1 MGEGHPGGD
10 LPGGR
15 HPIWPTSGQKGA
27 VRVLLERM
35 VPESR
40 VRAQVAESWF
50 RSAAAGV
57 QADTVDAP
65 ITLPSDALRDH
76 REAHPLAQVF
86 PLLDDVLGQAAR
98 DCDAIMA
105 VSDAA
110 GQLLWVCGSP
120 SLLRRAESIGFV
132 EGSNWDERL
141 AGTNAPGMAL
151 TLDQSV
157 RVIGAEHFRRSM
169 QRWSCAATPIHDPIT
184 NSLLGVLDITGGD
197 DIALPQTLAMVR
209 AAARMA
215 EAELAREVL
224 ARRGREQPHTGGG
237 ISVVLESLGRV
248 DSLLTIDNGLGRR
261 QTMRLSP
268 RHSEILL
275 LLASA
280 ARGLSGDELAV
291 LLYEEHTSASTLRAE
306 LNRLR
311 NLLGDQLLASRP
323 YRLVAELTADW
334 LAVEAHLAAGAVAA
348 AMRAYRGPLL
358 PASTA
363 PGVVRLRE
371 YIEASL
377 RRAVLDSREPDLMST
392 WTRSAW
398 GADDYDMW
406 RAQFEALGAA
416 SPLRPLAAGQLARLD
431 REFGITASVQGRVRR
446 L

>member
-1 MGEGHPGGD
+1 
-10 LPGGR
+10 
-15 HPIWPTSGQKGA
+15 
-27 VRVLLERM
+27 M
-35 VPESR
+35 VPKR
-40 VRAQVAESWF
+40 TAPKRHVRAQVAESWF

-65 ITLPSDALRDH
+65 ITLPTDALRDY

-105 VSDAA
+105 VSDAG
-110 GQLLWVCGSP
+110 GQLLWICGSP
-120 SLLRRAESIGFV
+120 SLLRRAESMGFV

-141 AGTNAPGMAL
+141 AGTNGPGMAL
-151 TLDQSV
+151 ALDQSV
-157 RVIGAEHFRRSM
+157 SVIGAEHFRRSV
-169 QRWSCAATPIHDPIT
+169 QHWSCAATPIHDPT
-184 NSLLGVLDITGGD
+184 THSLLGVLDITGGD
-197 DIALPQTLAMVR
+197 DIALPQTMAMVR

-224 ARRGREQPHTGGG
+224 SRRGMEQRHGGTL
-237 ISVVLESLGRV
+237 SVVLESLGRV
-248 DSLLTIDNGLGRR
+248 DSLLTIDNGRGKR

-311 NLLGDQLLASRP
+311 HLLGDQLLASRP

-334 LAVEAHLAAGAVAA
+334 LAVEAHLAAGDVAA
-348 AMRAYRGPLL
+348 AMRMYRGPLL

-363 PGVVRLRE
+363 PGVVRMRE

-377 RRAVLDSREPDLMST
+377 RQAVLNSREPDLMST

-398 GADDYDMW
+398 GSDDYDMW
-406 RAQFEALGAA
+406 RAQLDALGTA

-431 REFGITASVQGRVRR
+431 RDLGHNVAEQGPVRR
-446 L
+446 P

>member
-1 MGEGHPGGD
+1 MVQQSH
-10 LPGGR
+10 
-15 HPIWPTSGQKGA
+15 
-27 VRVLLERM
+27 VR
-35 VPESR
+35 S
-40 VRAQVAESWF
+40 QVTESWF

-65 ITLPSDALRDH
+65 ITLPRDALRDH

-110 GQLLWVCGSP
+110 GQLLWVCGS
-120 SLLRRAESIGFV
+120 SSVLRRAESIGFV

-141 AGTNAPGMAL
+141 AGTNAPGTAL
-151 TLDQSV
+151 ALDQSV
-157 RVIGAEHFRRSM
+157 RVIGAEHFRRSV
-169 QRWSCAATPIHDPIT
+169 QRWSCAATPIHDPT
-184 NSLLGVLDITGGD
+184 TQSLLGVLDITGGD
-197 DIALPQTLAMVR
+197 DIALPQTMAMVR

-224 ARRGREQPHTGGG
+224 SRRGAEQRHSGGM
-237 ISVVLESLGRV
+237 SVVLESLGRV
-248 DSLLTIDNGLGRR
+248 DSLLTIDDGRGAR
-261 QTMRLSP
+261 QTIRLSP

-280 ARGLSGDELAV
+280 ARGLAGDELAV
-291 LLYEEHTSASTLRAE
+291 LLYEEDSNASTLRAE

-311 NLLGDQLLASRP
+311 HLLGDQLLASRP
-323 YRLVAELTADW
+323 YRLVAEVTADW

-358 PASTA
+358 PSSTA

-377 RRAVLDSREPDLMST
+377 RQAVLDSREPDLMST

-406 RAQFEALGAA
+406 QAQFDALGTA

-431 REFGITASVQGRVRR
+431 REFGIVATVQRR
-446 L
+446 AHRS

>member
-1 MGEGHPGGD
+1 MTPA
-10 LPGGR
+10 R
-15 HPIWPTSGQKGA
+15 
-27 VRVLLERM
+27 
-35 VPESR
+35 R

-65 ITLPSDALRDH
+65 ITLPQDVLRDH

-110 GQLLWVCGSP
+110 GQLLWICGSP
-120 SLLRRAESIGFV
+120 GVLRRAESIGFV

-151 TLDQSV
+151 ALDESV
-157 RVIGAEHFRRSM
+157 KVMGAEHFRRSM
-169 QRWSCAATPIHDPIT
+169 QQWSCAATPIHDPT
-184 NSLLGVLDITGGD
+184 THSLLGVLDITGGA
-197 DIALPQTLAMVR
+197 DILVPQTMAMVR

-215 EAELAREVL
+215 EAELAREL
-224 ARRGREQPHTGGG
+224 LSRRELPERHTGGMF
-237 ISVVLESLGRV
+237 VVLESLGRA
-248 DSLLTIDNGLGRR
+248 DSLLTIDDGRGAAK
-261 QTMRLSP
+261 TIRLSP

-280 ARGLSGDELAV
+280 PRGLSGDELAV
-291 LLYEEHTSASTLRAE
+291 LLYHEDSSASTLRAE

-311 NLLGDQLLASRP
+311 HLLGDELLASRP

-348 AMRAYRGPLL
+348 ALRMYRGPLL
-358 PASTA
+358 PASSA
-363 PGVVRLRE
+363 PGVVRLRD
-371 YIEASL
+371 YVEASL
-377 RRAVLDSREPDLMST
+377 RQAVLDSHEPDLMST

-398 GADDYDMW
+398 GADDYEMW
-406 RAQFEALGAA
+406 QAQLDSLGPK

-431 REFGITASVQGRVRR
+431 REFSIAIPAHGTRR
-446 L
+446 N

>member
-1 MGEGHPGGD
+1 
-10 LPGGR
+10 
-15 HPIWPTSGQKGA
+15 
-27 VRVLLERM
+27 M
-35 VPESR
+35 VTEN
-40 VRAQVAESWF
+40 VRAQVAESWY

-65 ITLPSDALRDH
+65 ITLPGDALRDY

-98 DCDAIMA
+98 DCDSIMA

-110 GQLLWVCGSP
+110 GQLLWICGSP

-151 TLDQSV
+151 ALDESV
-157 RVIGAEHFRRSM
+157 RVIRAEHFRSSV
-169 QRWSCAATPIHDPIT
+169 QRWSCAATPIHDPT
-184 NSLLGVLDITGGD
+184 TSSLLGVLDITGGD
-197 DIALPQTLAMVR
+197 DVALPQTMAMVR

-215 EAELAREVL
+215 EAELAREL
-224 ARRGREQPHTGGG
+224 RSHGARKQGHRSGTF
-237 ISVVLESLGRV
+237 VVLESLGRA
-248 DSLLTIDNGLGRR
+248 DSLLTIVDGLGKRKS
-261 QTMRLSP
+261 MRLSP

-291 LLYEEHTSASTLRAE
+291 LLYEEDSSASTLRAE

-311 NLLGDQLLASRP
+311 NLLGEELLASRP

-334 LAVEAHLAAGAVAA
+334 LAVEAHLAVGNVAA

-358 PASTA
+358 PGSTA
-363 PGVVRLRE
+363 PGVVRLRGN
-371 YIEASL
+371 IEASL
-377 RRAVLDSREPDLMST
+377 RQAVLGSREPDLMST

-398 GADDYDMW
+398 GADDYVMW
-406 RAQFEALGAA
+406 QAQLNALGAG
-416 SPLRPLAAGQLARLD
+416 SPLRPLAAGQIARLD
-431 REFGITASVQGRVRR
+431 RELGHLGDLSRGAAARGDLRSGGRRDR
-446 L
+446 

>member
-1 MGEGHPGGD
+1 
-10 LPGGR
+10 
-15 HPIWPTSGQKGA
+15 
-27 VRVLLERM
+27 M
-35 VPESR
+35 VPEG

-57 QADTVDAP
+57 QADMVDAP
-65 ITLPSDALRDH
+65 ITLPGDALRDY
-76 REAHPLAQVF
+76 RNAHPLAHVF
-86 PLLDDVLGQAAR
+86 PLLDDILGQAAR

-105 VSDAA
+105 ISDAA
-110 GQLLWVCGSP
+110 GQLLWICGSP

-151 TLDQSV
+151 ALDESV

-169 QRWSCAATPIHDPIT
+169 KRWSCAATPIHDPSSA
-184 NSLLGVLDITGGD
+184 SLLGVLDITGGD
-197 DIALPQTLAMVR
+197 GVVMPQTMAMVR

-215 EAELAREVL
+215 EAELAREMGSHGERE
-224 ARRGREQPHTGGG
+224 RRHGGG
-237 ISVVLESLGRV
+237 MFVVLESLGRA
-248 DSLLTIDNGLGRR
+248 DSLLTIVDGLGKR
-261 QTMRLSP
+261 TSIRLTP

-291 LLYEEHTSASTLRAE
+291 LLYEEDSSASTLRAE

-311 NLLGDQLLASRP
+311 HLLGEELLASRP

-334 LAVEAHLAAGAVAA
+334 LAVESHLAMGEVAA

-358 PASTA
+358 PGSTA

-371 YIEASL
+371 NIASSL
-377 RRAVLDSREPDLMST
+377 RQAVLDSHEPDLMST

-398 GADDYDMW
+398 GADDYEMW
-406 RAQFEALGAA
+406 QAQLNALGGT

-431 REFGITASVQGRVRR
+431 REFGLSGGELRGGPGLTAPREHSLRP
-446 L
+446 

>member
-1 MGEGHPGGD
+1 
-10 LPGGR
+10 
-15 HPIWPTSGQKGA
+15 
-27 VRVLLERM
+27 M
-35 VPESR
+35 VPES

-57 QADTVDAP
+57 HADTVDAP
-65 ITLPSDALRDH
+65 ITLPGDALRDY

-98 DCDAIMA
+98 DCDSIMA
-105 VSDAA
+105 VSDAG

-120 SLLRRAESIGFV
+120 SLLRGAESIGFV

-141 AGTNAPGMAL
+141 AGTNAPGTAL
-151 TLDQSV
+151 ALDQSV
-157 RVIGAEHFRRSM
+157 RVIGAEHFRRSV
-169 QRWSCAATPIHDPIT
+169 QRWSCAATPIHDPAT
-184 NSLLGVLDITGGD
+184 SSLLGVLDITGGD
-197 DIALPQTLAMVR
+197 DVALPQTMAMVR

-215 EAELAREVL
+215 EAELAREL
-224 ARRGREQPHTGGG
+224 RSHGPREPGHRGGTF
-237 ISVVLESLGRV
+237 VVLESLGRA
-248 DSLLTIDNGLGRR
+248 DSLLTIVDGLGKRKSI
-261 QTMRLSP
+261 RLSP

-291 LLYEEHTSASTLRAE
+291 LLYEEDASASTLRAE

-311 NLLGDQLLASRP
+311 NLLGEELFASRP

-334 LAVEAHLAAGAVAA
+334 LAVEAHLAAGNVAA

-358 PASTA
+358 PGSSA

-371 YIEASL
+371 NIEASL
-377 RRAVLDSREPDLMST
+377 RQAVLGSHEPDLMSS

-398 GADDYDMW
+398 GVDDYGMW
-406 RAQFEALGAA
+406 QAELKALAA
-416 SPLRPLAAGQLARLD
+416 TSPLRPLAAGQLARLD
-431 REFGITASVQGRVRR
+431 REHGHPGSDLVAWADARPGEPGKR
-446 L
+446 

>member
-1 MGEGHPGGD
+1 MIPA
-10 LPGGR
+10 R
-15 HPIWPTSGQKGA
+15 RI
-27 VRVLLERM
+27 
-35 VPESR
+35 
-40 VRAQVAESWF
+40 RALVAESWF

-57 QADTVDAP
+57 RTDTVDAP
-65 ITLPSDALRDH
+65 ITLPHDVLRDH

-110 GQLLWVCGSP
+110 GQLLWICGSP
-120 SLLRRAESIGFV
+120 SVLRRADSIGFV

-151 TLDQSV
+151 ALDQSV
-157 RVIGAEHFRRSM
+157 SVMGAEHFRHSV
-169 QRWSCAATPIHDPIT
+169 QQWSCAATPIHDPT
-184 NSLLGVLDITGGD
+184 TRALLGVLDITGGAH
-197 DIALPQTLAMVR
+197 IVVPQTVAMVR

-215 EAELAREVL
+215 EAELGREVL
-224 ARRGREQPHTGGG
+224 ARRGTAQQRQTG
-237 ISVVLESLGRV
+237 SMFVALESLGRA
-248 DSLLTIDNGLGRR
+248 DSLLTIDDGRGRR
-261 QTMRLSP
+261 QTIRLSP

-275 LLASA
+275 LLASTP
-280 ARGLSGDELAV
+280 RGLSGDELAV
-291 LLYEEHTSASTLRAE
+291 LLYQEDSSASTLRAE

-311 NLLGDQLLASRP
+311 RLLGDELLASRP

-334 LAVEAHLAAGAVAA
+334 LAVEAHLAVGAVAA
-348 AMRAYRGPLL
+348 ALRMYRGPLL

-377 RRAVLDSREPDLMST
+377 RQAVLDSHEPDLMST
-392 WTRSAW
+392 WTRSAG

-406 RAQFEALGAA
+406 RAQLDALGAA

-431 REFGITASVQGRVRR
+431 REFSIAAPIQGRVRR
-446 L
+446 P

>member
-1 MGEGHPGGD
+1 M
-10 LPGGR
+10 
-15 HPIWPTSGQKGA
+15 
-27 VRVLLERM
+27 ERM
-35 VPESR
+35 SPERR
-40 VRAQVAESWF
+40 VRAQVTESWF

-57 QADTVDAP
+57 QADRVDAP
-65 ITLPSDALRDH
+65 ITLHSDALRDH

-110 GQLLWVCGSP
+110 GQLLWICGSP
-120 SLLRRAESIGFV
+120 SVLRRAETIGFI

-151 TLDQSV
+151 ALDQST

-169 QRWSCAATPIHDPIT
+169 HRWSCAATPIHDPAT
-184 NSLLGVLDITGGD
+184 QSVLGVLDITGGD
-197 DIALPQTLAMVR
+197 DIVVPQTMAMVR

-215 EAELAREVL
+215 ESELAREL
-224 ARRGREQPHTGGG
+224 LSRRGQEQRQSTGNL
-237 ISVVLESLGRV
+237 SVILESLGRS
-248 DSLLTIDNGLGRR
+248 DSLLTIDDGRGRR
-261 QTMRLSP
+261 QTIRLSP

-275 LLASA
+275 LLAST

-291 LLYEEHTSASTLRAE
+291 LLYQEDISTSTLRAE

-311 NLLGDQLLASRP
+311 RLLGDELLASRP
-323 YRLVAELTADW
+323 YRLMAELTADW
-334 LAVEAHLAAGAVAA
+334 LAVEAHLAAGAVAEA
-348 AMRAYRGPLL
+348 VRLYRGPLL

-371 YIEASL
+371 HIEASL
-377 RRAVLDSREPDLMST
+377 RQAVLNSRKPDLMST

-406 RAQFEALGAA
+406 RAQLDALGAT
-416 SPLRPLAAGQLARLD
+416 SPLRPLAVGQLARLD
-431 REFGITASVQGRVRR
+431 RELSIVTSVQGLLRR
-446 L
+446 P

>member
-1 MGEGHPGGD
+1 MAP
-10 LPGGR
+10 
-15 HPIWPTSGQKGA
+15 Q
-27 VRVLLERM
+27 
-35 VPESR
+35 SR

-65 ITLPSDALRDH
+65 ITLPRDALRDH

-110 GQLLWVCGSP
+110 GQLLWVCGS
-120 SLLRRAESIGFV
+120 SSVLRRAESIGFV

-141 AGTNAPGMAL
+141 AGTNAPGTAL
-151 TLDQSV
+151 ALDQSV
-157 RVIGAEHFRRSM
+157 RVIGAEHFRRSV
-169 QRWSCAATPIHDPIT
+169 QRWSCAATPIHDPT
-184 NSLLGVLDITGGD
+184 TQSLLGVLDITGGD
-197 DIALPQTLAMVR
+197 DIALPQTMAMVR

-224 ARRGREQPHTGGG
+224 SRRGAEQRHSGGM
-237 ISVVLESLGRV
+237 SVVLESLGRV
-248 DSLLTIDNGLGRR
+248 DSLLTIDDGRGAR
-261 QTMRLSP
+261 QTLRLSP

-280 ARGLSGDELAV
+280 ARGLAGDELAV
-291 LLYEEHTSASTLRAE
+291 LLYEEDSNASTLRAE

-311 NLLGDQLLASRP
+311 HLLGDQLLASRP
-323 YRLVAELTADW
+323 YRLVAEVTADW

-358 PASTA
+358 PSSTA

-377 RRAVLDSREPDLMST
+377 RQAVLDSHEPDLMST

-406 RAQFEALGAA
+406 QAQFDALGTA

-431 REFGITASVQGRVRR
+431 REFGIVATIQSRAHRS
-446 L
+446 

>member
-1 MGEGHPGGD
+1 
-10 LPGGR
+10 
-15 HPIWPTSGQKGA
+15 
-27 VRVLLERM
+27 M
-35 VPESR
+35 VPES

-57 QADTVDAP
+57 HTDTVDAP
-65 ITLPSDALRDH
+65 ITLPGDALRDY

-110 GQLLWVCGSP
+110 GQLLWVCGSA
-120 SLLRRAESIGFV
+120 SLLRKAESIGFV

-151 TLDQSV
+151 ALDESV
-157 RVIGAEHFRRSM
+157 RIIGVEHFRRSVH
-169 QRWSCAATPIHDPIT
+169 RWSCAATPIHDPT
-184 NSLLGVLDITGGD
+184 TSSLLGVLDITGGD
-197 DIALPQTLAMVR
+197 DVGLPQTMAMVR

-215 EAELAREVL
+215 EAELDREL
-224 ARRGREQPHTGGG
+224 RSHGEREQRFGSGLF
-237 ISVVLESLGRV
+237 VVLESLGRT
-248 DSLLTIDNGLGRR
+248 DSLLTIDNGRGKR
-261 QTMRLSP
+261 QSIRLSP

-291 LLYEEHTSASTLRAE
+291 LLYEEDASASTLRAE

-311 NLLGDQLLASRP
+311 NLLGEELLASRP

-334 LAVEAHLAAGAVAA
+334 LAVEAHLAAGNVAA

-358 PASTA
+358 PGSTA

-371 YIEASL
+371 NIEASL
-377 RRAVLDSREPDLMST
+377 RQAVLGSHEPDLMST

-398 GADDYDMW
+398 GVDDYGMW
-406 RAQFEALGAA
+406 QAQFRTLGET

-431 REFGITASVQGRVRR
+431 REQGYPGKTVVVQADIRSGGLRR
-446 L
+446 R